1 MIFGDVGGLIF
12 FTKSNIMHNFASK
25 IFLLLENCQ
34 LIEGLHFVGI
44 KHIIMLPAKYLKT
57 GLKQNSTC
65 QMIITSNLM
74 VFPQHPSRHLT
85 DHLQHSGTL

>member
-1 MIFGDVGGLIF
+1 MMILGDVGGLIF

-44 KHIIMLPAKYLKT
+44 KHIIM
-57 GLKQNSTC
+57 S
-65 QMIITSNLM
+65 ITLQCFAQPSGR
-74 VFPQHPSRHLT
+74 HPRLSDTRYHWSLVDYART
-85 DHLQHSGTL
+85 